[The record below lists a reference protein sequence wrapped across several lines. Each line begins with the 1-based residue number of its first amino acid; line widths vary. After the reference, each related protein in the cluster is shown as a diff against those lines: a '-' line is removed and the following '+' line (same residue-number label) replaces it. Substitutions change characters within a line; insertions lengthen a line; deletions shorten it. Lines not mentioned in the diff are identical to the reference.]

1 MLEHYIRLT
10 VTMNVLPTHKQVA
23 ILKALIEGSSI
34 RGTARMVGVS
44 TTTVLKLLVDA
55 GKLCSIYHDQVVRNL
70 PCKRVEADEI
80 WAFVGAKRKHAKH
93 ESQGDI
99 WTFTALCSDSKMVV
113 SWLVG
118 PREVEFASAFME
130 DTASRL
136 THRVQLTTDGHNMYL
151 QAVEGAFGYHG
162 VDYAMLVKK
171 YANSAVP
178 GYSPPVCVGTEK
190 TRILGN
196 PDPKLVSTS
205 YVERQN
211 LSMRLFSRRFT
222 RLTNAYSRKIE
233 NHMHAVALYFFA
245 HNFCRA
251 HATLTKAAGGVHT
264 SPAMAA
270 GLTDHVWKVEELVA
284 LLDPQRR
291 LG

>member
-1 MLEHYIRLT
+1 
-10 VTMNVLPTHKQVA
+10 MNVLPTCKQAA

-34 RGTARMVGVS
+34 RGTSRMVGVS
-44 TTTVLKLLVDA
+44 TTTVLKLLVEA
-55 GKLCSIYHDQVVRNL
+55 GKLCSIYHDHVVRNL

-80 WAFVGAKRKHAKH
+80 WAFVGAKAKNARLA
-93 ESQGDI
+93 SQGDI
-99 WTFTALCSDSKMVV
+99 WTFTGICSDSKLVV

-118 PREVEFASAFME
+118 ARVVENAELFME
-130 DTASRL
+130 DLASRL
-136 THRVQLTTDGHNMYL
+136 AHRVQLTTDGHNMYL

-171 YANSAVP
+171 YKTGAVS
-178 GYSPPVCVGTEK
+178 GYSPPICIGAEK
-190 TRILGN
+190 TRILGKPN
-196 PDPKLVSTS
+196 PALISTS

-222 RLTNAYSRKIE
+222 WLTNAYSRKIE

-264 SPAMAA
+264 SPAMAV

-284 LLDPQRR
+284 LLDPTTK
-291 LG
+291 LL

>member
-1 MLEHYIRLT
+1 
-10 VTMNVLPTHKQVA
+10 MNVLPIGKQAA

-80 WAFVGAKRKHAKH
+80 WAFVGAKAKNARLT
-93 ESQGDI
+93 SQGDI
-99 WTFTALCSDSKMVV
+99 WTFTALCADTKLVV

-118 PREVEFASAFME
+118 QRDAEFACAFME

-136 THRVQLTTDGHNMYL
+136 ANRVQLTTDGHNMYL

-171 YANSAVP
+171 YAHGGQP
-178 GYSPPVCVGTEK
+178 GYSPPVCIGAEK
-190 TRILGN
+190 TRILGK
-196 PDPKLVSTS
+196 PDRKLVSTS

-251 HATLTKAAGGVHT
+251 HATLTRNAGGVHT
-264 SPAMAA
+264 SPAMAV
-270 GLTDHVWKVEELVA
+270 GLTDHVWKVEEL
-284 LLDPQRR
+284 LTLMDPRQD
-291 LG
+291 LIHH